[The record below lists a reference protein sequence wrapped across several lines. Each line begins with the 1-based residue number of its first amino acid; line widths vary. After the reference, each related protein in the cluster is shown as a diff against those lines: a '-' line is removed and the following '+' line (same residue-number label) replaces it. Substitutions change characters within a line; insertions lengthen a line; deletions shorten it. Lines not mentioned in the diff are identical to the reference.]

1 MNAPFSLDI
10 SRRGLLAGG
19 GALVVS
25 FSLGGIGKLAA
36 QAIPQPGAVVPDN
49 NMLDSWIRVDAQG
62 VVTVFTGRV
71 EFGQGMKTAMIQI
84 ASEELNLD
92 PNTVKIVS
100 CATALTPNEGCTS
113 GSRAIADGGVSVR
126 AAAAQTREIL
136 ASAAGSK
143 LGVDAAQLKL
153 DKGMF
158 VAPDGKSASFG
169 ELVANEA
176 LHVKLD
182 KQSKIKDPKTYSV
195 VGKEFARI
203 DIPAKVT
210 GGVAFLQDLR
220 LPGMVH
226 ARVVRPPSYQAK
238 LRSVDTAQ
246 VEKLPGV
253 LKVVRD
259 GSYLAVI
266 AEKEFQAVTAMQAL
280 AKAAQWDEKPTLTD
294 YPALYEFLQTTKSED
309 VVIVDTKTTPAPGT
323 RTVEVTYR
331 RPYQMHGSIGPSCS
345 IGWMQDGKLTVWA
358 HNQGAYP
365 MRQAISELVKLP
377 EDQIRCIHMEGPGC
391 YGHNGADDAGGD
403 AAVLATAFPGRPVR
417 VQWMR
422 ADEHGWE
429 PYGPAMV
436 TKARVSLDDSGTI
449 VDWNY
454 DVWSMT
460 HSTRPGGAKSMSASW
475 YREQPLTL
483 PPSRAPAPNESDGNR
498 NAKPPYKL
506 ACAKVMHHHIKDMPL
521 RVSALR
527 SLGAYMNVFSNE
539 SLMDEVALAA
549 GVDPVE
555 FRLRYIDDPRAR
567 DVIKMTTERFGWTKD
582 KLPKGRGRGFA
593 YARYRN
599 SSSYVAIATE
609 VEIDPATGAVRI
621 PRIVASIDSG
631 TAVSP
636 DGIRN
641 QTEGGIIQSASWTLF
656 EEVGFDNT
664 RVTSRDWMS
673 YPIMRFSAM
682 PESVEVHVID
692 RPGQPFLGAGEAA
705 QGPTAAALAN
715 AIAQAAGARLR
726 DLPLTRDR
734 VKAAMRA

>member
-1 MNAPFSLDI
+1 
-10 SRRGLLAGG
+10 
-19 GALVVS
+19 
-25 FSLGGIGKLAA
+25 
-36 QAIPQPGAVVPDN
+36 
-49 NMLDSWIRVDAQG
+49 
-62 VVTVFTGRV
+62 
-71 EFGQGMKTAMIQI
+71 
-84 ASEELNLD
+84 
-92 PNTVKIVS
+92 
-100 CATALTPNEGCTS
+100 
-113 GSRAIADGGVSVR
+113 
-126 AAAAQTREIL
+126 
-136 ASAAGSK
+136 
-143 LGVDAAQLKL
+143 
-153 DKGMF
+153 
-158 VAPDGKSASFG
+158 
-169 ELVANEA
+169 
-176 LHVKLD
+176 
-182 KQSKIKDPKTYSV
+182 
-195 VGKEFARI
+195 
-203 DIPAKVT
+203 
-210 GGVAFLQDLR
+210 
-220 LPGMVH
+220 
-226 ARVVRPPSYQAK
+226 
-238 LRSVDTAQ
+238 
-246 VEKLPGV
+246 
-253 LKVVRD
+253 
-259 GSYLAVI
+259 
-266 AEKEFQAVTAMQAL
+266 
-280 AKAAQWDEKPTLTD
+280 
-294 YPALYEFLQTTKSED
+294 
-309 VVIVDTKTTPAPGT
+309 
-323 RTVEVTYR
+323 
-331 RPYQMHGSIGPSCS
+331 
-345 IGWMQDGKLTVWA
+345 
-358 HNQGAYP
+358 
-365 MRQAISELVKLP
+365 
-377 EDQIRCIHMEGPGC
+377 
-391 YGHNGADDAGGD
+391 
-403 AAVLATAFPGRPVR
+403 
-417 VQWMR
+417 
-422 ADEHGWE
+422 
-429 PYGPAMV
+429 MV